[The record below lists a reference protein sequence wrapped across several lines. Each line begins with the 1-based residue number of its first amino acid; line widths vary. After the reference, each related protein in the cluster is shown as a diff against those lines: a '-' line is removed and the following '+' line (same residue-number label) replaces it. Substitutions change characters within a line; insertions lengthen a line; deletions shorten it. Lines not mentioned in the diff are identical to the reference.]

1 MIRFVN
7 YWRIILCYFKAITA
21 WFFFS
26 LTGKKLTEKQ
36 IWLFEEKHTEARDN
50 AYHLFS
56 FVKKNHPEINAYYVI
71 IKGSPDEKKIC
82 QFGSIVYAET
92 LKHYLY
98 WMAAKYSISS
108 QPNGAAPN
116 PREWVCKLK
125 GLCRRDQKTVFL
137 QHGIIKDNLP
147 SLDYE
152 KTRFDLFVCSAV
164 PELMYVCEELHYPS
178 SKAKLIGL
186 CRFDNLN
193 SFNTKKNILI
203 MPTFRHWLRANDP
216 DAEAT
221 EQELMRF
228 RESEFFQHYFRL
240 LTDKKLIKAAE
251 ENGYRIIFYMHY
263 TLQSYVKSFDLCNNH
278 IVKIADRHT
287 FDVQQL
293 LKDSDVLVTD
303 YSSIFFDFAY
313 MEKPEVFFQFDL
325 ERFRNRHYEAGYF
338 DYRRDGFG
346 PVFTQASEVTDYIV
360 QLLEN
365 GCRNNSEYLSR
376 IHAFFPRR
384 DSENC
389 KRTFKA
395 ILEIK

>member
-1 MIRFVN
+1 MYRVN
-7 YWRIILCYFKAITA
+7 FYFSRLLCVIKATIAWIIIKTFCR
-21 WFFFS
+21 
-26 LTGKKLTEKQ
+26 KLTFEN

-56 FVKKNHPEINAYYVI
+56 FIKKYHPEVNAYYVI
-71 IKGSPDEKKIC
+71 AKDSPDEKKIY
-82 QFGSIVYAET
+82 QLGSIVYAET

-108 QPNGAAPN
+108 QPHGAAPN
-116 PREWVCKLK
+116 PREWVCKLR
-125 GLCRRDQKTVFL
+125 GLCRKDQKTVFL
-137 QHGIIKDNLP
+137 QHGIIKDDLP
-147 SLDYE
+147 SLDYA

-164 PELMYVCEELHYPS
+164 PELTYVREGLHYPS
-178 SKAKLIGL
+178 DKAKLIGL

-193 SFNTKKNILI
+193 NYRTKKIILI

-221 EQELMRF
+221 EQELARF
-228 RESEFFQHYFRL
+228 RESEFFQNYFRL

-263 TLQSYVKSFDLCNNH
+263 ALQSYVKSFDLCNNH
-278 IVKIADRHT
+278 IVKIANRHT
-287 FDVQQL
+287 YDVQQL

-303 YSSIFFDFAY
+303 YSSVFFDFAF
-313 MEKPEVFFQFDL
+313 MEKPEVFYQFDL
-325 ERFRNRHYEAGYF
+325 DSFRDGHYKAGYF

-346 PVFTQASEVTDYIV
+346 PVFTQASEVTDHVV

-365 GCRNNSEYLSR
+365 GCKNNPEYLSR
-376 IHAFFPRR
+376 IHAFFPCR

-389 KRTFKA
+389 KRTFEV